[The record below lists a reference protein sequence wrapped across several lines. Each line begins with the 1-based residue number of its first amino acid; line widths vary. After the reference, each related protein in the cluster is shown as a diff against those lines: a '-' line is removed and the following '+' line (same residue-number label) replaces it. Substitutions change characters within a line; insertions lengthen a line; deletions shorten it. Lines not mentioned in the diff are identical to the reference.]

1 MKGLRGIFHKD
12 KSEASLST
20 SLKQLIFG
28 LVLFTFASFLVA
40 TYIITERERRDYSV
54 RNADNVLKT
63 LSSNISSDIDKYKSI
78 SRLIMIEQRVVTFLR
93 AKESSVDIGMINDA
107 RYGVMDILNAT
118 EGVDSVM
125 IFREDMIM
133 VATNRFTYNYDY
145 ELMNSDTWRQD
156 IYEALGRPVVSLCSN
171 GVAEKADKRPVVTI
185 GRVIN
190 DIYSQ
195 KRTGLMMLNMSTI
208 VFERMLLRL
217 GYDNICIMGSD
228 GTYLSGNRDY
238 IGYFDDSFTTEKIV
252 HRSIRRNGEDEL
264 LSGCRVK
271 DTPVV
276 ILRVSPY
283 GTEGIP
289 YRMLYILLFLLVGSV
304 AMAIFVGIFIRR
316 NITDPVFSLSM
327 AMERNKKSGVLEKID
342 TKVPYTEFGML
353 EADYNSMIDHV
364 NELFDK
370 LVEKEKILQKSE
382 MRVLQEQIK
391 PHFLYNSIETIGFL
405 ALDAGA
411 GNVHDALET
420 LGSFYRNFL
429 SKGDREIPLSREIQI
444 VKDYLSLQKL
454 RYGDILEDE
463 YDISDDTLNIVV
475 PKLILQ
481 PIVENCIYHGIRM
494 KGEKGTI
501 KITSRLESGELHLI
515 VKDTGVGMEQDKID
529 SIVNSKDKNYEQN
542 ADSFGLWGTVE
553 RIRYYTG
560 REDVVKIRSEVGEY
574 TEIEFIIPDM
584 NLA

>member
-1 MKGLRGIFHKD
+1 MNGLRGILHKD

-28 LVLFTFASFLVA
+28 LVLFTFVSFLVA

-107 RYGVMDILNAT
+107 RYGIMDILNAT

-145 ELMNSDTWRQD
+145 ELMNSDSWRQD
-156 IYEALGRPVVSLCSN
+156 IYAALGRPVVSLCSN

-228 GTYLSGNRDY
+228 GTYLAGNRDY
-238 IGYFDDSFTTEKIV
+238 EGYFEDSFTSEKIV

-289 YRMLYILLFLLVGSV
+289 YRMLYILLFLLVGFV
-304 AMAIFVGIFIRR
+304 AMAVFVGIFIRR

-370 LVEKEKILQKSE
+370 LVEKEKTLQKSE

-454 RYGDILEDE
+454 RYGDILQDE

-501 KITSRLESGELHLI
+501 KITSRLDNGKLHLI

-529 SIVNSKDKNYEQN
+529 SIVSSKDKNYEQN

-560 REDVVKIRSEVGEY
+560 REDVIKIRSEVGEY

-584 NLA
+584 DRA

>member
-1 MKGLRGIFHKD
+1 
-12 KSEASLST
+12 
-20 SLKQLIFG
+20 
-28 LVLFTFASFLVA
+28 
-40 TYIITERERRDYSV
+40 
-54 RNADNVLKT
+54 
-63 LSSNISSDIDKYKSI
+63 
-78 SRLIMIEQRVVTFLR
+78 
-93 AKESSVDIGMINDA
+93 
-107 RYGVMDILNAT
+107 
-118 EGVDSVM
+118 
-125 IFREDMIM
+125 
-133 VATNRFTYNYDY
+133 
-145 ELMNSDTWRQD
+145 
-156 IYEALGRPVVSLCSN
+156 
-171 GVAEKADKRPVVTI
+171 
-185 GRVIN
+185 VIN

>member
-1 MKGLRGIFHKD
+1 MNDLRGILHKD

-28 LVLFTFASFLVA
+28 LVLFTFVSFLVA

-107 RYGVMDILNAT
+107 RYGIMDILNAT

-145 ELMNSDTWRQD
+145 ELMNSDSWRQD
-156 IYEALGRPVVSLCSN
+156 IYAALGRPVVSLCSN

-208 VFERMLLRL
+208 VFERMLLSL

-228 GTYLSGNRDY
+228 GTYLAGNRDY
-238 IGYFDDSFTTEKIV
+238 EGYFEDSFTSEKIV

-289 YRMLYILLFLLVGSV
+289 YRMLYILLFLLVGFV
-304 AMAIFVGIFIRR
+304 AMTVFVGIFIRR

-370 LVEKEKILQKSE
+370 LVEKEKTLQKSE

-429 SKGDREIPLSREIQI
+429 SKGDKEIPLSREIQI

-454 RYGDILEDE
+454 RYGDILQDE

-501 KITSRLESGELHLI
+501 KITSRLDNGELHLI

-529 SIVNSKDKNYEQN
+529 SIVSSKNKNYEQN

-560 REDVVKIRSEVGEY
+560 REDVIKIRSEVGEY
-574 TEIEFIIPDM
+574 TEIEFIISDM
-584 NLA
+584 NRA

>member
-1 MKGLRGIFHKD
+1 MNDLRGILHKD

-28 LVLFTFASFLVA
+28 LVLFTFVSFLVA
-40 TYIITERERRDYSV
+40 TYIIIERERRDYSV

-107 RYGVMDILNAT
+107 RYGIMDILNAT

-145 ELMNSDTWRQD
+145 ELMNSDSWRQD
-156 IYEALGRPVVSLCSN
+156 IYAALGRPVVSLCSN

-208 VFERMLLRL
+208 VFERMLLSL

-228 GTYLSGNRDY
+228 GTYLAGNRDY
-238 IGYFDDSFTTEKIV
+238 EGYFEDSFTSEKIV

-289 YRMLYILLFLLVGSV
+289 YRMLYILLFLLVGFV
-304 AMAIFVGIFIRR
+304 AMTVFVGIFIRR

-370 LVEKEKILQKSE
+370 LVEKEKTLQKSE

-454 RYGDILEDE
+454 RYGDILQDE

-501 KITSRLESGELHLI
+501 KITSRLDNGELHLI

-529 SIVNSKDKNYEQN
+529 SIVSSKNKNYEQN

-560 REDVVKIRSEVGEY
+560 REDVIKIRSEVGEY
-574 TEIEFIIPDM
+574 TEIEFIISDM
-584 NLA
+584 NRA